1 MAKEN
6 FLSNK
11 AIRVCLAHQ
20 LYITNVKLYIYIYIY
35 SLYKI
40 FFFYQSYTSGQMCQ
54 LLEIY
59 SGKLLIIC
67 ITKLLR
73 SLSHNNNNYLF
84 ELQSIYIDDYK
95 ISHIKFI

>member
-1 MAKEN
+1 MEKEN

-20 LYITNVKLYIYIYIY
+20 LYITNIKIKLNFIYIVYTR
-35 SLYKI
+35 
-40 FFFYQSYTSGQMCQ
+40 FFFYRSYTSRQMCQ

-59 SGKLLIIC
+59 SGKKLLIIC

-73 SLSHNNNNYLF
+73 SLSHDNKNYLF
-84 ELQSIYIDDYK
+84 ELQSICIGDYE
-95 ISHIKFI
+95 ISLIKFI